1 MNVGQKISH
10 YTLEDKIGEGGFG
23 DVFRAK
29 DDLTG
34 MDVAI
39 KCSPP
44 SNEQR
49 LKDFEQRFMREVSC
63 ISKLNHPAIVQLF
76 DYGALP
82 DGSLF
87 LVMEYVCGLNLDV
100 LIKRDAPYSYIFA
113 SDIIL
118 QILDALSVAHAQGI
132 VHRDLKPANIMLVK
146 QGLKQDVV
154 KLLDFGIAKAF
165 NGSEPDLTQQSFDK
179 AAGFGTPQ
187 YMPPEQFYGK
197 KIGPYTDLY
206 AVGLLFLELLTGKPA
221 VSGKSLSDILEKQ
234 LKIFP
239 DIPAPFNQGPLSDIF
254 RCALAKQPDMRYQ
267 SAGEMA
273 RDIENIRLSS
283 PASFNLYANAAANAQ
298 NQWAV
303 PLVKASTGEQNQS
316 EDFPISQDEL
326 STIDQNSFLDEFDDK
341 TLDATIDESAIPF
354 GDDPNNFNTMIF
366 DSDAVD
372 VPSHAK
378 HNRSL
383 YDEIKHLQEI
393 SPTDDMSR
401 IDTATLPQ
409 SLQNPQPTAKSPLP
423 PPLPATP
430 APPSQEFN
438 IPTTAFDAHPE
449 LNALPRKGPIPLK
462 LNNNPNSDV
471 ESRKT
476 VMLDAAD
483 FPQSTADLPVVFHQ
497 QSTQFLPS
505 YRSNTLRP
513 TRYNDGFFSR
523 LRYRFVTSSFGMAFL
538 NAAPIRACA
547 RAKNRLVDFIDLL
560 YEKHFSA
567 LVAAVCALL
576 VVLCGIF
583 LYLVIS

>member
-39 KCSPP
+39 KCSRP
-44 SNEQR
+44 SNEHR

-63 ISKLNHPAIVQLF
+63 TSKLNHPAIVQLF

-100 LIKRDAPYSYIFA
+100 LIKRDAPYSYVFA

-165 NGSEPDLTQQSFDK
+165 NGSEPDLTQQSFEK

-267 SAGEMA
+267 SASEMA

-283 PASFNLYANAAANAQ
+283 PAFFNLYANAASNAQ
-298 NQWAV
+298 NNWAV
-303 PLVKASTGEQNQS
+303 PLVKANANEQNQS
-316 EDFPISQDEL
+316 EDFPLPQDEL
-326 STIDQNSFLDEFDDK
+326 STIDQNSFLEGFDEYDK
-341 TLDATIDESAIPF
+341 TLDATIDESALSY
-354 GDDPNNFNTMIF
+354 GDDPNDFNTMIF

-372 VPSHAK
+372 VPSQAK
-378 HNRSL
+378 NNRSL
-383 YDEIKHLQEI
+383 YDEIQHLQEI

-409 SLQNPQPTAKSPLP
+409 SLESPRLAP
-423 PPLPATP
+423 SPSPSPVP

-449 LNALPRKGPIPLK
+449 LNHLPHKGPIPLK
-462 LNNNPNSDV
+462 LNQNNDV

-476 VMLDAAD
+476 VMLDASD
-483 FPQSTADLPVVFHQ
+483 VPQSTADLPVVFHQ

-505 YRSNTLRP
+505 YRSNALHP
-513 TRYNDGFFSR
+513 TRYNDSVISR

-538 NAAPIRACA
+538 NAAPVRACA
-547 RAKNRLVDFIDLL
+547 RAKNRLIDFIDLL
-560 YEKHFSA
+560 YDKHFSA
-567 LVAAVCALL
+567 LVAAVCIVL
-576 VVLCGIF
+576 VVLCCIF
-583 LYLVIS
+583 LYLVIT